1 MNADFYAILGVSK
14 SASQAEIKSAYV
26 RLSKALHPDVNPNG
40 AALMQQVN
48 EAYEVLGDAGKRAA
62 YDANPV
68 RPPRAGAKV
77 HPMDATGPRADA
89 YAAAY
94 GPGTIDLTKLAQAFV
109 PPHVYQA
116 AGPALERA
124 LEDRG
129 ITPAKASVEQLLESF
144 GLLKKKRGAK
154 KSA

>member
-1 MNADFYAILGVSK
+1 MNADFYAILGVPK
-14 SASQAEIKSAYV
+14 TALPMEIRKAYYD
-26 RLSKALHPDVNPNG
+26 LAQSLHPDKNPRG

-48 EAYEVLGDAGKRAA
+48 EAYETLGDFKKRAA
-62 YDANPV
+62 YDRGEKVKAFRPNPAQAN
-68 RPPRAGAKV
+68 
-77 HPMDATGPRADA
+77 ATG
-89 YAAAY
+89 AAY

-109 PPHVYQA
+109 PPHLYQA

-129 ITPAKASVEQLLESF
+129 ITPSKASVVQLLEGF
-144 GLLKKKRGAK
+144 GLLKKKRGR

>member
-14 SASQAEIKSAYV
+14 SASQAEIKTAYV

-40 AALMQQVN
+40 AVLMQAVN
-48 EAYEVLGDAGKRAA
+48 EAYEVLGDLEKRKFYDTFNSYEKYFEKGKR
-62 YDANPV
+62 P
-68 RPPRAGAKV
+68 V
-77 HPMDATGPRADA
+77 HPFPPK
-89 YAAAY
+89 AAEAGF

-129 ITPAKASVEQLLESF
+129 ITPTKASVEQLLESF
-144 GLLKKKRGAK
+144 GLLKKKRGR

>member
-14 SASQAEIKSAYV
+14 SASQAEIKTAYV

-40 AALMQQVN
+40 AALMQAVN
-48 EAYEVLGDAGKRAA
+48 EAYEVLGDAGKRTA
-62 YDANPV
+62 YDRNPV
-68 RPPRAGAKV
+68 RPPKAGAKV
-77 HPMDATGPRADA
+77 TPMPGF
-89 YAAAY
+89 

-144 GLLKKKRGAK
+144 GLLKKKRGR

>member
-14 SASQAEIKSAYV
+14 SASQAEIKTAYV

-40 AALMQQVN
+40 AALMQAVN
-48 EAYEVLGDAGKRAA
+48 EAYEWLGDPAGRAR
-62 YDANPV
+62 YDRGEKVKAFRPNPAQAN
-68 RPPRAGAKV
+68 
-77 HPMDATGPRADA
+77 ATD
-89 YAAAY
+89 AAY

-109 PPHVYQA
+109 PPHLYQA

-129 ITPAKASVEQLLESF
+129 ITPSKASVVQLLEGF
-144 GLLKKKRGAK
+144 GLLKKKRGR